1 MPSVALRAQ
10 SRIGTRLSTGF
21 SVKPSAPPRTR
32 GARSGALVSNVLLR
46 KSYTVARVRACS
58 RKEPLH
64 TAPEKSLS
72 YTSLISM
79 KMKRNLRNGKN
90 TKNSG
95 LCQPTTSLRVWRE
108 GARKCPR
115 RGSSLERALY
125 SLFNFLL
132 LNTSRML
139 KHIVM
144 RKKHQNNRT
153 TINTVNQRR
162 AAFQKNLFALCRS
175 QTPFFLQ

>member
-1 MPSVALRAQ
+1 M
-10 SRIGTRLSTGF
+10 
-21 SVKPSAPPRTR
+21 KPSASPRTR
-32 GARSGALVSNVLLR
+32 GARSDALVSNFLLR
-46 KSYTVARVRACS
+46 KSYTVACVQACS
-58 RKEPLH
+58 RKELLH
-64 TAPEKSLS
+64 TAPQSLS
-72 YTSLISM
+72 YTSLSIEDEL
-79 KMKRNLRNGKN
+79 KFAKRKN

-144 RKKHQNNRT
+144 RKKHKNHRI
-153 TINTVNQRR
+153 TINTVNQHR

-175 QTPFFLQ
+175 QTSFFLH